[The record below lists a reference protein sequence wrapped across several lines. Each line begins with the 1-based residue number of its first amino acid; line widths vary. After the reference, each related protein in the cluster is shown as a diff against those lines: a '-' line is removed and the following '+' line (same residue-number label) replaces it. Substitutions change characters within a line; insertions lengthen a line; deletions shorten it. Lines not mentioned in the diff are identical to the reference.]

1 MKGEGLNNEAVKQR
15 LNALKD
21 KINKNEWN
29 IHFQNAE
36 HGSLILNVVVYNSVF
51 YGNSTL
57 VDQLKLFVERIFSS
71 FDETCVKNYTEPA
84 ERQKNLRQQKF
95 FVECMF
101 VRSDYMEEGNTLH
114 ILIIYSRSCFKKTL
128 SYKYTKNI

>member
-1 MKGEGLNNEAVKQR
+1 MEIPR
-15 LNALKD
+15 Y
-21 KINKNEWN
+21 I
-29 IHFQNAE
+29 
-36 HGSLILNVVVYNSVF
+36 
-51 YGNSTL
+51 
-57 VDQLKLFVERIFSS
+57 DQLKLFVERIFSS
-71 FDETCVKNYTEPA
+71 FDETCVKDYTEQA